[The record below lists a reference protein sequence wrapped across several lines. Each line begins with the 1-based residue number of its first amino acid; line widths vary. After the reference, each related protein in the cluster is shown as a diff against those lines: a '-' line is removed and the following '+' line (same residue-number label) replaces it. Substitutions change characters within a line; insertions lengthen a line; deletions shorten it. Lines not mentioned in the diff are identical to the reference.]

1 MSQGPNKPTYV
12 MPSATP
18 TDAEIE
24 AWAALPRDEQVRR
37 YREAFAHLDCNSFT
51 EDTPEEILKAARQSV
66 ARRLT
71 PEEEADLDEAE
82 AEIAR
87 GDIASED
94 EVNAVWKKHG
104 R

>member
-1 MSQGPNKPTYV
+1 

-37 YREAFAHLDCNSFT
+37 YREMFAHPDCNAVT
-51 EDTPEEILKAARQSV
+51 EDTPDEIVKAARQQV
-66 ARRLT
+66 AHRLT

-82 AEIAR
+82 TEVAR
-87 GDIASED
+87 GDLASED
-94 EVNAVWKKHG
+94 EVNAMWKKHG